1 MRERSRPKDNNEHSQ
16 QQNFSK
22 SSAGVTSFAF
32 LSLKFFGVRST
43 CGDIAGGIKATY
55 HQMLPSNSHLHFQW
69 WITVVAP
76 PTTAMDG
83 YILAALCIIDALAD
97 LKKLGTWLPHK
108 HLSHIA
114 MKLIEKLMNDPGERR

>member
-1 MRERSRPKDNNEHSQ
+1 M
-16 QQNFSK
+16 
-22 SSAGVTSFAF
+22 
-32 LSLKFFGVRST
+32 
-43 CGDIAGGIKATY
+43 Y

-69 WITVVAP
+69 WITVVDP

-97 LKKLGTWLPHK
+97 LKKLRTWLPHK

-114 MKLIEKLMNDPGERR
+114 MKLIEKLMNDPG